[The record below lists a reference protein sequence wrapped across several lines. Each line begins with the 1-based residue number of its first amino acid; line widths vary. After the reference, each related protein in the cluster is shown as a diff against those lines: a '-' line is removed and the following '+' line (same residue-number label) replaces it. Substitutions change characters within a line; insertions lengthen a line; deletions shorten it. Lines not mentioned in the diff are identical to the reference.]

1 MTEATLVIAED
12 DPILQSDFAKEMVKQ
27 LRALDTYDLQ
37 ANWSDA
43 RILDPLI
50 LTKERKQEIPIVGD
64 PNPIIISRVN
74 AYYNALSSLIE
85 RKSGMMTVPLVQ
97 LTHEGFGK
105 VLIIVG
111 KLVVLDKPLRD
122 VHRFGFKS
130 LEKMH
135 QEAEKIISTAVQLI
149 DKYQEVAAL

>member
-1 MTEATLVIAED
+1 MTELVIVED
-12 DPILQSDFAKEMVKQ
+12 DPILQSEFAKEMVKQ
-27 LRALDTYDLQ
+27 LRALDTYDMY
-37 ANWSDA
+37 AEWSNA

-64 PNPIIISRVN
+64 PNPIIISRIN

-85 RKSGMMTVPLVQ
+85 KKCDVMTVPLVN

-111 KLVVLDKPLRD
+111 KLVVLDKALRD
-122 VHRFGFKS
+122 VHRFGFKN

-135 QEAEKIISTAVQLI
+135 QEAEKVIDNAVQLVE
-149 DKYQEVAAL
+149 KYKEVAQL

>member
-1 MTEATLVIAED
+1 MTELVIIED
-12 DPILQSDFAKEMVKQ
+12 DPILQSEFAKEMVKQ
-27 LRALDTYDLQ
+27 LRALDTYDMY
-37 ANWSDA
+37 AEWSNA

-50 LTKERKQEIPIVGD
+50 LTKERKQEIPIIGD
-64 PNPIIISRVN
+64 PNPIIISRIN

-85 RKSGMMTVPLVQ
+85 KKCGVMTVPLVN

-111 KLVVLDKPLRD
+111 KLVVLDKALRD

-135 QEAEKIISTAVQLI
+135 QEAEKVIDNAVQLVE
-149 DKYQEVAAL
+149 KYKEVAQL

>member
-1 MTEATLVIAED
+1 MTTLVIVED
-12 DPILQSDFAKEMVKQ
+12 DPILQTEFAKEMVKQ
-27 LRALDTYDLQ
+27 LRALDTYDMY

-64 PNPIIISRVN
+64 PSPIIISRVN
-74 AYYNALSSLIE
+74 AYYNALSCIIEAKCSLMAIP
-85 RKSGMMTVPLVQ
+85 TVN

-105 VLIIVG
+105 VLINIG
-111 KLVVLDKPLRD
+111 KLVVLNKPLRD

-135 QEAEKIISTAVQLI
+135 QEAEKIINTAVQLVERYREI
-149 DKYQEVAAL
+149 AEL

>member
-1 MTEATLVIAED
+1 MTELVIIED
-12 DPILQSDFAKEMVKQ
+12 DPILQSEFAKEMVKQ
-27 LRALDTYDLQ
+27 LRALDTYDMY
-37 ANWSDA
+37 AEWSNA

-50 LTKERKQEIPIVGD
+50 LTKEHKQEIPIIGD
-64 PNPIIISRVN
+64 PNPIIISRIN

-85 RKSGMMTVPLVQ
+85 KKCGVMTVPLVN

-111 KLVVLDKPLRD
+111 KLVVLDKALRD

-135 QEAEKIISTAVQLI
+135 QEAEKVIDNAVQLVE
-149 DKYQEVAAL
+149 KYKEVAQL